1 MITTLNTSAHD
12 LRAIPDGSVHAVM
25 TSPPYYGLRSYA
37 GEQDVEWPTV
47 VYRLNEFTEPL
58 TVPGCAPDCAHVW
71 VDGPV
76 DHQRGRVGAST
87 LEGGP
92 MAKGDGRIQSVIK
105 GRYCQRCGGW
115 RGPLGLEPSPVA
127 YIGHLILCLREW
139 RRVLRDDGCVFVNL
153 GDSYAG
159 SGGAGGDYSSGG
171 LREGQPKWKSQ
182 FKAGDTVKPKDL
194 LGIPWMFAF
203 AARADGWYLRSGV
216 TWIKGNPMP
225 ESVTDRPTKA
235 TEMIFM
241 LAKSQKYYYDLEA
254 TRSFSVA
261 FRSAVGASLSGSALA
276 PKFST
281 TLDTDNGT
289 AYFRGSLDLGQSQ
302 VSIVGAMT
310 LEAERLK
317 VVKTI
322 RFEIIG
328 EVAERDNVIDLEVD
342 SSAALDA
349 FMSVSIKHLA
359 SHNAPIRATIID
371 PTSPEGWTCFS
382 DAVNAVPF
390 SNACSTA
397 KSVIE
402 PISLLRRV
410 ASEDVPAVVAFDFGE
425 ASSPLYVFGTFRS
438 SHMPHDTINNVN
450 GQTGANLRD
459 WWYVNTRPYAKAH
472 YAVWP
477 ETLVEPMIL
486 ASTSARGCC
495 PQCGAGWR
503 RVVEKQWAKHP
514 NGLGNGTETKDLQQ
528 HQRGE
533 TSAFRTGGSNVSTT
547 IGWEPSCDCD
557 AGEPI
562 PCTVLDPFAGSGT
575 TGRVAIRHR
584 RAAILCDISGE
595 YLEEHVPD
603 RTTVQMRLGVVA

>member
-47 VYRLNEFTEPL
+47 TYRLNEFTEP
-58 TVPGCAPDCAHVW
+58 VAVEPMRCA
-71 VDGPV
+71 
-76 DHQRGRVGAST
+76 
-87 LEGGP
+87 
-92 MAKGDGRIQSVIK
+92 
-105 GRYCQRCGGW
+105 
-115 RGPLGLEPSPVA
+115 LGLEPSPVA

-203 AARADGWYLRSGV
+203 AARADGWYLRSEII
-216 TWIKGNPMP
+216 WAKPNPMP

-235 TEMIFM
+235 HEQVFL
-241 LAKSQKYYYDLEA
+241 LAKSARYYWDADAVREPQKDDEA
-254 TRSFSVA
+254 TFYAKLIKEPHKVQRGKDEVND
-261 FRSAVGASLSGSALA
+261 RR
-276 PKFST
+276 T
-281 TLDTDNGT
+281 TAGFQNATYNPAGRNIRT
-289 AYFRGSLDLGQSQ
+289 
-302 VSIVGAMT
+302 VW
-310 LEAERLK
+310 
-317 VVKTI
+317 TI
-322 RFEIIG
+322 
-328 EVAERDNVIDLEVD
+328 
-342 SSAALDA
+342 S
-349 FMSVSIKHLA
+349 
-359 SHNAPIRATIID
+359 
-371 PTSPEGWTCFS
+371 
-382 DAVNAVPF
+382 
-390 SNACSTA
+390 
-397 KSVIE
+397 
-402 PISLLRRV
+402 
-410 ASEDVPAVVAFDFGE
+410 
-425 ASSPLYVFGTFRS
+425 
-438 SHMPHDTINNVN
+438 
-450 GQTGANLRD
+450 
-459 WWYVNTRPYAKAH
+459 TRPYAKAH

-486 ASTSARGCC
+486 AGTSARGCC
-495 PQCGAGWR
+495 PQCGAPWR
-503 RVVEKQWAKHP
+503 RVVEKKRRKDETRHTGRAAQ
-514 NGLGNGTETKDLQQ
+514 GNDGRRDGDWPRMITT
-528 HQRGE
+528 
-533 TSAFRTGGSNVSTT
+533 TTT

-575 TGRVAIRHR
+575 TGRVAVKHR

-603 RTTVQMRLGVVA
+603 RTTIQMRLGVVA

>member
-47 VYRLNEFTEPL
+47 VYRLNEFTEPV
-58 TVPGCAPDCAHVW
+58 TVQGCEPGCAHEW

-76 DHQRGRVGAST
+76 DHKRGSVGAST

-92 MAKGDGRIQSVIK
+92 MAKGEGRLQSVTQ
-105 GRYCQRCGGW
+105 GRYCLRCGGW

-127 YIGHLILCLREW
+127 FVGHLILCLREW
-139 RRVLRDDGCVFVNL
+139 RRVLRDDGVVFVNL

-203 AARADGWYLRSGV
+203 AARADGWYLRSEII
-216 TWIKGNPMP
+216 WAKPNSMP

-235 TEMIFM
+235 HEQVFL
-241 LAKSQKYYYDLEA
+241 LAKSSRYYW
-254 TRSFSVA
+254 
-261 FRSAVGASLSGSALA
+261 
-276 PKFST
+276 
-281 TLDTDNGT
+281 
-289 AYFRGSLDLGQSQ
+289 
-302 VSIVGAMT
+302 
-310 LEAERLK
+310 
-317 VVKTI
+317 
-322 RFEIIG
+322 
-328 EVAERDNVIDLEVD
+328 
-342 SSAALDA
+342 DA
-349 FMSVSIKHLA
+349 
-359 SHNAPIRATIID
+359 
-371 PTSPEGWTCFS
+371 
-382 DAVNAVPF
+382 DAVTEANAREWGENNIGPNNRINTGELEGAVLGR
-390 SNACSTA
+390 
-397 KSVIE
+397 K
-402 PISLLRRV
+402 
-410 ASEDVPAVVAFDFGE
+410 EDPHCGLANTRPNPAGRNIRTVW
-425 ASSPLYVFGTFRS
+425 
-438 SHMPHDTINNVN
+438 TI
-450 GQTGANLRD
+450 A
-459 WWYVNTRPYAKAH
+459 TRPYAKAH

-503 RVVEKQWAKHP
+503 RVVE
-514 NGLGNGTETKDLQQ
+514 
-528 HQRGE
+528 
-533 TSAFRTGGSNVSTT
+533 RTGHKNGREPAHVPGNSATKTDSTGWKPT
-547 IGWEPSCDCD
+547 AVATNAWEPSCDCN

-575 TGRVAIRHR
+575 TGRVAVRHR

-595 YLEEHVPD
+595 YLEDHVPD